1 MSVARPASLHDQ
13 MASMS
18 LAPRRR
24 RRILPGVPSSAATSM
39 QAEISQVTDS
49 LQLISVVRAERS
61 LAQAFDEAMIV
72 HMLSFSGIRDLG
84 AAACACRRL
93 SYVAVSSELHWRHA
107 AQRLGINVARL
118 QRRLHF
124 SSVATQHH
132 DELHS
137 THRCVCIQWVTL
149 WWNLRGE
156 VIRS

>member
-1 MSVARPASLHDQ
+1 
-13 MASMS
+13 
-18 LAPRRR
+18 
-24 RRILPGVPSSAATSM
+24 M

-61 LAQAFDEAMIV
+61 LAQAFDEAIIV

-118 QRRLHF
+118 QRRRKTRYFWRNMCRQEVLKVKRRGAHALCDL
-124 SSVATQHH
+124 ATPAG
-132 DELHS
+132 
-137 THRCVCIQWVTL
+137 IA
-149 WWNLRGE
+149 
-156 VIRS
+156 